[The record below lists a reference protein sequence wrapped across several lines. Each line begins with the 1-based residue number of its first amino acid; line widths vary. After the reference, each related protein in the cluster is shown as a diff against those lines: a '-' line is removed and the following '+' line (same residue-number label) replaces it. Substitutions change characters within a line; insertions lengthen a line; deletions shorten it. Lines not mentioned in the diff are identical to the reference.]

1 MGLEGIFKQCESKE
15 DLKYETLCFHMNEEM
30 LDKALGCNI
39 ITQFTTTVNLS
50 LPVS

>member
-15 DLKYETLCFHMNEEM
+15 DETLCFHMNEEM